1 MKIAIYPG
9 TFDPITNGHLDIITR
24 SLKIIDK
31 LYIAIA
37 IDSPKLALFSMEERV
52 SMVNQ
57 ELIDNNLSDNVK
69 VVTFSGLMV
78 NFAKEISASIV
89 IRGLRVA
96 SDFEYEFQMS
106 CINSMLD
113 SNIQTIFLPTDQN
126 LHLVSSSFAKEIA
139 KLNGNTGSFL
149 SEKVKEKLANKYK
162 SISAN

>member
-1 MKIAIYPG
+1 MKTAIYPG
-9 TFDPITNGHLDIITR
+9 TFDPITNGHLDIINR
-24 SLKIIDK
+24 SLKIVDK
-31 LYIAIA
+31 LYVAIA
-37 IDSPKLALFSMEERV
+37 LDSPKIALFSIEERMA
-52 SMVNQ
+52 MVNQ
-57 ELIDNNLSDNVK
+57 ELIDNKLDNNVE

-113 SNIQTIFLPTDQN
+113 SNLQTIFLPSDKN

-139 KLNGNTGSFL
+139 KLHGNTGNFL
-149 SEKVKEKLANKYK
+149 SKKIKEKLANKYN
-162 SISAN
+162 S

>member
-1 MKIAIYPG
+1 MKTAIYPG

-37 IDSPKLALFSMEERV
+37 IDSPKSALFSIEERV
-52 SMVNQ
+52 AMVKK
-57 ELIDNNLSDNVK
+57 ELIDNKLNHNVE

-113 SNIQTIFLPTDQN
+113 SNLQTIFLPSDQN
-126 LHLVSSSFAKEIA
+126 LHLVSSSFAKEIT
-139 KLNGNTGSFL
+139 KLNGNTGNFL
-149 SEKVKEKLANKYK
+149 SKEVKEKLADKYK
-162 SISAN
+162 SI